1 MLLFSIFLVLA
12 LAHRVTWIVWFSFAL
27 KYVLPRFEVN
37 EYVLGVAFVTRWLL
51 RIRCRD
57 MLLVLTDL
65 KEDSAKWPEL
75 LATCVPKAG
84 GEALALPLGCPS
96 EYLKRIDGIISGQT
110 TGSQLYIY
118 IHIRSCQSSSVQ
130 ISRMFISRAK
140 PAMSLSG
147 SLTCTPYSLWSNV
160 PSQKLSLHIS

>member
-1 MLLFSIFLVLA
+1 M
-12 LAHRVTWIVWFSFAL
+12 
-27 KYVLPRFEVN
+27 PRFEVN
-37 EYVLGVAFVTRWLL
+37 EYVLGVAFVTRGLL

-110 TGSQLYIY
+110 NGSQLSIYIY
-118 IHIRSCQSSSVQ
+118 IYIY
-130 ISRMFISRAK
+130 I
-140 PAMSLSG
+140 
-147 SLTCTPYSLWSNV
+147 
-160 PSQKLSLHIS
+160 